1 MGLLLLI
8 YQCRR
13 RPNKKDRSKDYEM
26 DSMRPA
32 KVTPQNQAP
41 PPYYPSSGMENKA
54 LEHSMDMAL
63 SMDDSKTA
71 VYATQGGYSYH
82 VPPHTQPHPGQTMP
96 NSDCEY
102 LNMFCFKILALM
114 IIFVLIT
121 TRLKNIILFLFTYI
135 FISIF
140 DFITLIYFSH
150 TQSLRTNCNRHRR

>member
-1 MGLLLLI
+1 
-8 YQCRR
+8 
-13 RPNKKDRSKDYEM
+13 
-26 DSMRPA
+26 MRPA

-102 LNMFCFKILALM
+102 LNMFFFYFSSHDHICFNYNTIKGHNFIFGSLILNT
-114 IIFVLIT
+114 IY
-121 TRLKNIILFLFTYI
+121 IILFQF
-135 FISIF
+135 SI
-140 DFITLIYFSH
+140 L
-150 TQSLRTNCNRHRR
+150 SL

>member
-1 MGLLLLI
+1 MCFSDTVGTSYIKETSARTTAAIVGIFVTTVVVLLFVGLLLLI

-96 NSDCEY
+96 NSDCKY
-102 LNMFCFKILALM
+102 
-114 IIFVLIT
+114 
-121 TRLKNIILFLFTYI
+121 LFLR
-135 FISIF
+135 
-140 DFITLIYFSH
+140 
-150 TQSLRTNCNRHRR
+150 SLC